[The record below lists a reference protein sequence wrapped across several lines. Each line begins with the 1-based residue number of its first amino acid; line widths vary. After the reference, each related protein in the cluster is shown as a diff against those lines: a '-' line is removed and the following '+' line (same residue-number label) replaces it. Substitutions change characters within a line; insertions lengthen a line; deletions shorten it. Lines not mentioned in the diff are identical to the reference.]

1 MKSEKT
7 TTVESLLGVLSLGPK
22 SGYEM
27 RQMMERST
35 ANFWSESFGQIYPA
49 LKSMVRDGLV
59 TVEDQGTEARA
70 KKVYRLTALGERRL
84 RLWLGVEAKPQ
95 VFRNEL
101 LLKVYF
107 GDKADRGMIAAHV
120 VAERERCEE
129 KLERYEAALV
139 RMVTQYALHPAMPY
153 WRMTARCGILQAK
166 ATIAWCDETLAELE
180 KRGLVSKTKFY

>member
-59 TVEDQGTEARA
+59 TVEDKGVEARA

-107 GDKADRGMIAAHV
+107 GDKADRGVIAAHV

-129 KLERYEAALV
+129 KLERYEGCAGKDGDAVCSASGDAVLEDDGAV
-139 RMVTQYALHPAMPY
+139 RDSTGEGNDRVV
-153 WRMTARCGILQAK
+153 R
-166 ATIAWCDETLAELE
+166 
-180 KRGLVSKTKFY
+180 

>member
-1 MKSEKT
+1 MRSEKT
-7 TTVESLLGVLSLGPK
+7 TTVESLLGLLSLGPK

-49 LKSMVRDGLV
+49 LKSMVKDGLV
-59 TVEDQGTEARA
+59 TVEDQGVEARA

-84 RLWLGVEAKPQ
+84 RVWLGMEARPQ

-107 GDKADRGMIAAHV
+107 GDRADRGVIAEHV

-129 KLERYEAALV
+129 KLERYEAALI
-139 RMVTQYALHPAMPY
+139 RMETQHALHPAMPY
-153 WRMTARCGILQAK
+153 WRMTVRCGILHARS
-166 ATIAWCDETLAELE
+166 TIEWCDETFAELE
-180 KRGLVSKTKFY
+180 KRGLVSRARF